1 MDLINT
7 AQKNVHEDPP
17 LWSRQLWWVL
27 TLASLITIVLWV
39 RPAAGFHL
47 DWTATSIGIVLVA
60 FLVNF
65 PIPVGEVPTTLAH
78 AIGLPIGMALGP
90 GSAGIVLV
98 GGITIGEFIHA
109 FFQQRHADP
118 PPGIRIQIRNGALI
132 FSRQVLSISGAMTI
146 YLLLGGRF
154 LNELLSLPMIL
165 PTLSLLLIFSAIFL
179 ALHWL
184 SRRISHP
191 IKMDQRD
198 TITLILIALVPIPF
212 AIFSAASYVFLETVA
227 LVIYGAMVV
236 TVSPIVRSL
245 AVAERN
251 LQRRVQ
257 ELSTIS
263 RVSQVMRTSLD
274 LEKLLSTIH
283 SQVTELLVP
292 DTFFI
297 ALQEPENQL
306 ISYPLVVREGKELK
320 WSSRQIG
327 DRLSDRVIRS
337 GEPILIPRDAPR
349 ALKTMGV
356 TISDGPPQ
364 AWLGVPLRTADRTI
378 GCLVASHNRPDKAFT
393 RKDQEVLVT
402 LAGQATVAIENALLY
417 EQTRNRAEAL
427 ALLNEITASMSSTL
441 DPERALE
448 LVCLSMIRVGGGQK
462 SVIFLLDED
471 HGRLF
476 LAHATNL
483 SNEFIKSWEN
493 IPLVDLERI
502 QAFHTEEPLLI
513 SDVSSSNLP
522 QSIVS
527 QMEIEGIRAF
537 ADFPLITPSGTIGQL
552 SVYFSNSHQFHV
564 DQIELLKTFAA
575 QAALAVANAR
585 AHAETDEALG
595 RRIDQLATLE
605 AIGREMTSTLI
616 ADDLFTAILTHAM
629 DIPQAAIGYLAI
641 YEEELGELR
650 IAAHHGY
657 PADSPFADAI
667 TSIPLDKSII
677 GRAFQT
683 GKPINIPDLRQELP
697 PLNWHHESTISV
709 LSIPILR
716 QGRVLGV
723 ITVED
728 PSPYAFSAEHI
739 QLLSQLA
746 SQAAVALTN
755 ATLYQQLEA
764 RLREQSL
771 LYQAST
777 QIAATY
783 ETEDVAMAI
792 VDSLAVALSTEGA
805 RVSKWNPDSRT
816 LTPQAMVLQGKPLND
831 QASAP
836 IAIDD
841 VPGFTS
847 CLSEHKPVQW
857 TRGDAP
863 SQADQ
868 DYLTRFPQALSL
880 LAVPLVTGTQTL
892 GLIEVFCRRE
902 RTFDEN
908 AIRTAQTIASQAA
921 VALENTDLFR
931 RIRENRNLLM
941 AVLNSTREGML
952 MTDTQGKIVLA
963 NQQLEVLTGLRVEDL
978 VENNLSEVD
987 VDLADFMGYQHYEL
1001 VNIINSLQAGHP
1013 PQGEVTTFDVE
1024 APSRRTLQR
1033 SDAPVYDINNQMIG
1047 WLVVLRDLT
1056 EERELSQTREQLT
1069 EMIVHDLRA
1078 PLTAI
1083 LGSLNLLDKTLSD
1096 EEQLPVV
1103 KQALS
1108 ISNRSVEQMLGL
1120 VNSLLDLA
1128 KLETGE
1134 LPLSLS
1140 EFSLDTL
1147 CEELVGTFVQE
1158 ANENGIILNY
1168 RADDMLPEITA
1179 DNEKIRR
1186 VLANLLDNALKYTPA
1201 GGRIELA
1208 IEAMEDK
1215 VNITVADTGP
1225 GVSEEFRE
1233 KIFKRFI
1240 QVPGVAGR
1248 RRGTGLGLAFS
1259 KMAIL
1264 AHGGKIWMEENPGGG
1279 SAFRIHLPLHP

>member
-1 MDLINT
+1 
-7 AQKNVHEDPP
+7 
-17 LWSRQLWWVL
+17 
-27 TLASLITIVLWV
+27 
-39 RPAAGFHL
+39 
-47 DWTATSIGIVLVA
+47 
-60 FLVNF
+60 VNF
-65 PIPVGEVPTTLAH
+65 PIPVGEIPTTLAH
-78 AIGLPIGMALGP
+78 AISLPLGMALGP

-109 FFQQRHADP
+109 LFQRRYADP
-118 PPGIRIQIRNGALI
+118 PPGIWIQVKSGALI
-132 FSRQVLSISGAMTI
+132 FSRQVLSISGAMAI

-154 LNELLSLPMIL
+154 LNELLNLPMIL
-165 PTLSLLLIFSAIFL
+165 PTLGLLLIFSAIFL

-191 IKMDQRD
+191 IKIDQRD
-198 TITLILIALVPIPF
+198 TYILILIALVPIPF
-212 AIFSAASYVFLETVA
+212 AIFSAASYVFLKTVA
-227 LVIYGAMVV
+227 LIIYGAMVV

-245 AVAERN
+245 TVAERN

-274 LEKLLSTIH
+274 LETLLSTIH
-283 SQVTELLVP
+283 LQVSELLVP

-297 ALQEPENQL
+297 ALHDPKEQL
-306 ISYPLVVREGKELK
+306 ISYPLVMREGKELK
-320 WSSRQIG
+320 WPSRQIG
-327 DRLSDRVIRS
+327 DRLSDRVIRT
-337 GEPILIPRDAPR
+337 GEPILIPRDAPH
-349 ALKTMGV
+349 ALKAMGV
-356 TISDGPPQ
+356 TESDNPPQ
-364 AWLGVPLRTADRTI
+364 AWLGVPLMTADRTI
-378 GCLVASHNRPDKAFT
+378 GCLVASHSRPGKVFT
-393 RKDQEVLVT
+393 KKDQEVLVT

-417 EQTRNRAEAL
+417 EQTRSRAEAL

-476 LAHATNL
+476 LAHAANL
-483 SNEFIKSWEN
+483 SNEFIKTWEN
-493 IPLVDLERI
+493 IPLEDLERI
-502 QAFHTEEPLLI
+502 QAFHNEKSLLI

-522 QSIVS
+522 QSIVA
-527 QMEIEGIRAF
+527 QLEGEGIRAF

-552 SVYFSNSHQFHV
+552 SVYFSNSQQFHV
-564 DQIELLKTFAA
+564 DQVELLETFAA

-585 AHAETDEALG
+585 AHAETDKALS
-595 RRIDQLATLE
+595 RRVDQLATLE

-629 DIPQAAIGYLAI
+629 GIPRATAGYLAL
-641 YEEELGELR
+641 YEEESGGLR
-650 IAAHHGY
+650 IVAHHGY
-657 PADSPFADAI
+657 PDGSPFSNPTTI
-667 TSIPLDKSII
+667 LPLDEGVVGI
-677 GRAFQT
+677 AFQT
-683 GKPINIPDLRQELP
+683 CLPQNIPDLSQEQAHLDG
-697 PLNWHHESTISV
+697 HEENISSV
-709 LSIPILR
+709 LSVPILR

-723 ITVED
+723 IVIED
-728 PSPYAFSAEHI
+728 PSPYAFSADHV
-739 QLLSQLA
+739 QLLLQLA
-746 SQAAVALTN
+746 SQAGVALAN

-783 ETEDVAMAI
+783 ETESVALAI
-792 VDSLAVALSTEGA
+792 ADSLAVALSTEGA
-805 RVSKWNPDSRT
+805 RVSAWNADSRT
-816 LTPQAMVLQGKPLND
+816 LTPQATVQQGKPLND
-831 QASAP
+831 QTLVTVP
-836 IAIDD
+836 IEH
-841 VPGFTS
+841 VPGYAS
-847 CLSEHKPVQW
+847 CLNEHKPVQW
-857 TRGDAP
+857 TRSDAP

-880 LAVPLVTGTQTL
+880 LAVPLVTGAQTL

-963 NQQLEVLTGLRVEDL
+963 NQQLEVLTGLQVEDL
-978 VENNLSEVD
+978 LESNLSEVD
-987 VDLADFMGYQHYEL
+987 LDLADFLGYQHNEL
-1001 VNIINSLQAGHP
+1001 INIINSLQAGHP
-1013 PQGEVTTFDVE
+1013 LQGDVTTFDVE
-1024 APSRRTLQR
+1024 VPSRRTLQR
-1033 SDAPVYDINNQMIG
+1033 SDAPVYDMNNQMIG

-1096 EEQLPVV
+1096 EDHLPVV
-1103 KQALS
+1103 RQALT

-1140 EFSLDTL
+1140 EFSLNTL
-1147 CEELVGTFVQE
+1147 CEELVGTFVQA

-1168 RADDMLPEITA
+1168 RANDMLPEITA

-1186 VLANLLDNALKYTPA
+1186 VLANLLDNALKFTPA
-1201 GGRIELA
+1201 GGRVDLT

-1215 VNITVADTGP
+1215 VDITVDDTGP
-1225 GVSEEFRE
+1225 GVPEEFRE
-1233 KIFKRFI
+1233 KIFKRFV

-1259 KMAIL
+1259 KMTIL
-1264 AHGGKIWMEENPGGG
+1264 AHGGKIWVEENPNGG
-1279 SAFRIHLPLHP
+1279 SAFRIQLPLHP